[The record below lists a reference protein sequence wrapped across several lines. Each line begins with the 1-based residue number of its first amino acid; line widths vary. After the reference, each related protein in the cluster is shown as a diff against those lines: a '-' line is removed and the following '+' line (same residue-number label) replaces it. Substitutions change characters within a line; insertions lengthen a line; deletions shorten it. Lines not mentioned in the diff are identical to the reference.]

1 MTASNNTD
9 TDASTVSSHRV
20 EVFKREIADL
30 QLKTN
35 TGGAEKAAGI
45 AGTIMMSV
53 AVLVALVSYIQ
64 SSGKDD
70 PRDQNELIILC
81 LLCVVV
87 AVVGA
92 ALLLWNRIIRFWR
105 FWMLRQMYEHQAHL
119 DQLVERLN
127 R

>member
-1 MTASNNTD
+1 MTVTNNSD
-9 TDASTVSSHRV
+9 TATTGDRV

-45 AGTIMMSV
+45 AGGLLMAV
-53 AVLVALVSYIQ
+53 AGLISLVSFIQ

-81 LLCVVV
+81 LFCVVL
-87 AVVGA
+87 AVIGGT
-92 ALLLWNRIIRFWR
+92 LLLWNRMVRFWR
-105 FWMLRQMYEHQAHL
+105 FWMLRQMYENQAHL
-119 DQLVERLN
+119 DQLVERLG